1 MKFKNYFETYTK
13 KVEKSMNEQIQE
25 EVEEL
30 QLQINTLR
38 QQLNKK
44 EKKRFDQFDKENRD
58 MLNIERNEFQ
68 IEI

>member
-1 MKFKNYFETYTK
+1 
-13 KVEKSMNEQIQE
+13 MNDQIQE

-58 MLNIERNEFQ
+58 MMNIERNEFQ